1 MKDFIKSKECFASF
15 AVALIPSLG
24 FWILKPTDS
33 VPYAFFV
40 IAVMLALL
48 FLWLFLMSYFSKT
61 EIKEPYSVR
70 IIEIRDTIYLCHPN
84 KLLSQDV
91 FVSFYLQ
98 TNKFEKLIGYGVVT
112 NVQMNGII
120 QISPL
125 ESTNGYSIDDLFA
138 QNVSDIIIKPTVTIN
153 YLSQKINEKE
163 STRNE
168 RNPNSIY
175 N

>member
-24 FWILKPTDS
+24 FWIFKPTDS
-33 VPYAFFV
+33 VPYALFV

-48 FLWLFLMSYFSKT
+48 FLWLFLMSHFSKT
-61 EIKEPYSVR
+61 ENSEFYSVR
-70 IIEIRDTIYLCHPN
+70 IIEIRDSIYLCHPN

-98 TNKFEKLIGYGVVT
+98 TNKLEKLIGYGVVT

-120 QISPL
+120 QITPL
-125 ESTNGYSIDDLFA
+125 ESTNGYSIEDLFA

-153 YLSQKINEKE
+153 YLSQKN
-163 STRNE
+163 
-168 RNPNSIY
+168 
-175 N
+175 